1 MDVRFAWQPSKNLQW
16 EIVGRNLLDNHHL
29 EFVDIEGGTAS
40 TEVQAQVFTS
50 ITWMY

>member
-1 MDVRFAWQPSKNLQW
+1 
-16 EIVGRNLLDNHHL
+16 VGRNLLDSPHL

-50 ITWMY
+50 LTWTY